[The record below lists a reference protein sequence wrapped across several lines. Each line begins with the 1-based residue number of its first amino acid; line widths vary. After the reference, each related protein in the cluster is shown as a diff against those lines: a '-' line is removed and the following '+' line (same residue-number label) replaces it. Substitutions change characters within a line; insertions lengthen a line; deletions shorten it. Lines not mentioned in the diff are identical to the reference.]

1 MLRSYNLKYNNT
13 LSFVQSINII
23 DTTLNLTWYGIGKE
37 IIGIARHSLC
47 VMCPLVV
54 TLRIYNLKLTKQHVK
69 KNNNKLTS
77 T

>member
-37 IIGIARHSLC
+37 IIGIARH
-47 VMCPLVV
+47 
-54 TLRIYNLKLTKQHVK
+54 Y
-69 KNNNKLTS
+69 
-77 T
+77 

>member
-37 IIGIARHSLC
+37 IIGIHVTTRLF
-47 VMCPLVV
+47 MCYVPSSGH
-54 TLRIYNLKLTKQHVK
+54 IANLQP
-69 KNNNKLTS
+69 
-77 T
+77 